1 MAGGLIQLVA
11 YGSQDM
17 YLTGNPQITFF
28 KSVYRRHTNFSIES
42 INQTLTGET
51 NFGSSLKSILS
62 RAGDLIHKM
71 YLEVQLP
78 EIDLATNLQSNHA
91 VAFRWLNWI
100 GHILIKEIK
109 ITIGGQEIDKQN
121 GEWLHIWNELTQ
133 KREKSEAYA
142 EMVGNVPKLTQ
153 IYSVDSGAPDKSC
166 TVEAY
171 TLNIPLQFWFNRNPG
186 LALPIIALQYHDIEV
201 SIQLETLDK
210 CMWGHLVKHPQNTQM
225 DNTSDTNY
233 VVAQGASIFT
243 TSSGFSSTVT
253 TKLKSVKLYVDYI
266 FLDTQE
272 RQRFSQVAHEYLIET
287 VQSKINKT
295 IKASSDSETTSLN
308 ALSHPVKELIW
319 VIQPNKFKDKSF
331 TQTRGGNQNFNF
343 TDQYD
348 YSGFTGTPEGY
359 WGPGLRGG
367 RGNQNIFYG
376 MSTVKIQGQLNQD
389 SVDTNNFLG
398 GVETTSL
405 ALTDANAKKNT
416 TAVGFADIMQYTPLS
431 TSNPVDKRYL
441 ENLMGPTLSEPSS
454 STENSVGLW
463 TKTNNN
469 LKLLDAGKNPTQEA
483 NITLNG
489 NPRFSTRNGDYFNI
503 IQPYNHHTSVPA
515 PGINV
520 YSFALRP
527 EEYQPSG
534 TCNFSRIDDAQL
546 VISTLSTQIKKYNS
560 SIRVYALSYNV
571 LRIMSGMGGLAYS
584 S

>member
-1 MAGGLIQLVA
+1 MGGGLIQLVA

-42 INQTLTGET
+42 INQTLTGT
-51 NFGSSLKSILS
+51 ADFGGSLKAILS

-71 YLEVQLP
+71 YVEITLP
-78 EIDLATNLQSNHA
+78 SIDLVDGLQSSNA

-100 GHILIKEIK
+100 GHILLKEIK
-109 ITIGGQEIDKQN
+109 ITIGGQEIDKQS

-153 IYSVDSGAPDKSC
+153 IYSTDSGATTGSC

-171 TLNIPLQFWFNRNPG
+171 TLHIPLQFWFNRNPG
-186 LALPIIALQYHDIEV
+186 LALPIIALQYHDIEI
-201 SIQLETLDK
+201 SIELETLDK
-210 CMWGHLVKHPQNTQM
+210 CMWGHLVSHSSGTI
-225 DNTSDTNY
+225 TNY
-233 VVAQGASIFT
+233 EVAQGSAIFT
-243 TSSGFSSTVT
+243 TSNGFTSSTAPT
-253 TKLKSVKLYVDYI
+253 LSSVKLYVDYI

-272 RQRFSQVAHEYLIET
+272 RQRFSQVAHEYLIEV
-287 VQSKINKT
+287 VQSKVNKT
-295 IKASSDSETTSLN
+295 IKANSDTETTSLN

-319 VIQPNKFKDKSF
+319 VIQPNKFKDKAF
-331 TQTRGGNQNFNF
+331 TQTRGGNQNFNY

-348 YSGFTGTPEGY
+348 YTGFTGTPENY

-367 RGNQNIFYG
+367 RGIQNIFYG
-376 MSTVKIQGQLNQD
+376 MPTVKIPGQFNQD
-389 SVDTNNFLG
+389 VVDTDNFLG
-398 GVETTSL
+398 GVETTSI
-405 ALTDANAKKNT
+405 AFTSANA
-416 TAVGFADIMQYTPLS
+416 
-431 TSNPVDKRYL
+431 TSNPDAAGYTNILSYTPSSSSNSVDKRYL
-441 ENLMGPTLSEPSS
+441 ENLLGPSLDEPISN
-454 STENSVGLW
+454 TENSVGLW
-463 TKTNNN
+463 TGTSNNI
-469 LKLLDAGKNPTQEA
+469 KLLDGGKNPTLKA

-489 NPRFSTRNGDYFNI
+489 NARFSERSGDYFNI

-515 PGINV
+515 PGINC

-527 EEYQPSG
+527 EDYQPSG

-546 VISTLSTQIKKYNS
+546 AITELTTQIKKYNS

>member
-1 MAGGLIQLVA
+1 MGGGLIQLVA

-42 INQTLTGET
+42 INQTLTGT
-51 NFGSSLKSILS
+51 SNFSGSLKSILS

-71 YLEVQLP
+71 YLEVTLP
-78 EIDLATNLQSNHA
+78 QIDLVDGLQSGNA

-109 ITIGGQEIDKQN
+109 ITIGGQEIDKQS

-142 EMVGNVPKLTQ
+142 EMLGNVPKLTQ
-153 IYSVDSGAPDKSC
+153 IYSTDADATAGSC

-171 TLNIPLQFWFNRNPG
+171 TLHIPLQFWFNRNPG

-201 SIQLETLDK
+201 SIELETLDN
-210 CMWGHLVKHPQNTQM
+210 CMWGHLVSHNSGTI
-225 DNTSDTNY
+225 SNY
-233 VVAQGASIFT
+233 SIAQGAAIFT
-243 TSSGFSSTVT
+243 SSNGFSSSLTPS
-253 TKLKSVKLYVDYI
+253 LSSVKLYVDYI

-272 RQRFSQVAHEYLIET
+272 RQRFSQVAHEYLIEV
-287 VQSKINKT
+287 VQSKVNKT
-295 IKASSDSETTSLN
+295 IKANSDTETTSLN

-319 VIQPNKFKDKSF
+319 VIQPNKYKDKAF
-331 TQTRGGNQNFNF
+331 TQTRGGNQNFNY

-348 YSGFTGTPEGY
+348 YTGFTGTPESY

-367 RGNQNIFYG
+367 RGIQNIFYG
-376 MSTVKIQGQLNQD
+376 MPTVKIQGQLNQD
-389 SVDTNNFLG
+389 GVDTDNFLG
-398 GVETTSL
+398 GIESTSL
-405 ALTDANAKKNT
+405 AFTDANAQLNKNAT
-416 TAVGFADIMQYTPLS
+416 GYTDILQYTPVN
-431 TSNPVDKRYL
+431 TSNSVDKRYL
-441 ENLMGPTLSEPSS
+441 ENLLGPSLQEPVSE
-454 STENSVGLW
+454 TENSVGLW
-463 TKTNNN
+463 TGTNNN
-469 LKLLDAGKNPTQEA
+469 MKLLDGGKNPTQKA

-489 NPRFSTRNGDYFNI
+489 NARMSERTGDYYNI
-503 IQPYNHHTSVPA
+503 IQPYNHHTGAPA
-515 PGINV
+515 PGINC

-527 EEYQPSG
+527 EDYQPSG

-546 VISTLSTQIKKYNS
+546 SITELSTEIKKYNS